1 MIPSKIAQ
9 KLLNDISKRK
19 KRINEEIK
27 EFNEW
32 KHTINCEGS
41 YSSNDST
48 LTVIMDGPKDSPYIG
63 GKFKITVTFPKDYPT
78 EKPVFK
84 FITPICHINIKGTS
98 ICLDSINNY
107 NQNSSITDTLTQ
119 IFMMLTSP
127 NEESPLN
134 QEYYELYKKD
144 LDEYFAKARAMTS
157 EYAKQN

>member
-1 MIPSKIAQ
+1 MKSFQKIF
-9 KLLNDISKRK
+9 DEVMKRK
-19 KRINEEIK
+19 NRIDEEIK

-63 GKFKITVTFPKDYPT
+63 GKFKITVTFPQKYPT
-78 EKPVFK
+78 EKPIFK
-84 FITPICHINIKGTS
+84 FITPICHINISGTS

-107 NQNSSITDTLTQ
+107 NENSSITDTLTQ

-127 NEESPLN
+127 NEDSPLN
-134 QEYYELYKKD
+134 TDYYNLYTKD
-144 LDEYFAKARAMTS
+144 LDEYFAKARKMTS
-157 EYAKQN
+157 EYAK

>member
-1 MIPSKIAQ
+1 MKSFQKIF
-9 KLLNDISKRK
+9 DEVMKRK
-19 KRINEEIK
+19 NRIDEEIK

-63 GKFKITVTFPKDYPT
+63 GKFKITVTFPQKYPT
-78 EKPVFK
+78 EKPIFK
-84 FITPICHINIKGTS
+84 FITPICHINISGTS

-107 NQNSSITDTLTQ
+107 SENSSITDTLTQ

-127 NEESPLN
+127 NEDSPLN
-134 QEYYELYKKD
+134 TDYYNLYTKD
-144 LDEYFAKARAMTS
+144 LDEYFAKARKMTS
-157 EYAKQN
+157 EYAK

>member
-1 MIPSKIAQ
+1 MKSFQKIF
-9 KLLNDISKRK
+9 DEVMKRK
-19 KRINEEIK
+19 NRIDEEIK

-63 GKFKITVTFPKDYPT
+63 GKFKITVTFPQKYPT
-78 EKPVFK
+78 EKPIFK
-84 FITPICHINIKGTS
+84 FITPICHINISGTS

-107 NQNSSITDTLTQ
+107 NENSSITDTLTQ

-127 NEESPLN
+127 NEDSPLN
-134 QEYYELYKKD
+134 TDYYNLYTKD
-144 LDEYFAKARAMTS
+144 LDEYFAKAKKMTS
-157 EYAKQN
+157 EYAK

>member
-1 MIPSKIAQ
+1 MKSFQKIF
-9 KLLNDISKRK
+9 DEVMKRK
-19 KRINEEIK
+19 NRINEEIK

-63 GKFKITVTFPKDYPT
+63 GKFKITVTFPQKYPT
-78 EKPVFK
+78 EKPIFK
-84 FITPICHINIKGTS
+84 FITPICHINISGTS

-107 NQNSSITDTLTQ
+107 SENSSITDTLTQ

-127 NEESPLN
+127 NEDSPLN
-134 QEYYELYKKD
+134 TDYYNLYKKD
-144 LDEYFAKARAMTS
+144 LDEYFAKARKMTS
-157 EYAKQN
+157 EYAK

>member
-1 MIPSKIAQ
+1 MKSFQKIF
-9 KLLNDISKRK
+9 DEVMKRK
-19 KRINEEIK
+19 NRIDEEIK

-63 GKFKITVTFPKDYPT
+63 GKFKITVTFPQKYPT
-78 EKPVFK
+78 EKPIFK
-84 FITPICHINIKGTS
+84 FITPICHINISGTS

-107 NQNSSITDTLTQ
+107 SENSSITDTLTQ

-127 NEESPLN
+127 NEDSPLN
-134 QEYYELYKKD
+134 TDYYNLYIKD
-144 LDEYFAKARAMTS
+144 LDEYFAKARKMTS
-157 EYAKQN
+157 EYAK

>member
-1 MIPSKIAQ
+1 MKSFQKIF
-9 KLLNDISKRK
+9 DEVMKRK
-19 KRINEEIK
+19 NRIDEEIK

-63 GKFKITVTFPKDYPT
+63 GKFKITVTFPQKYPT
-78 EKPVFK
+78 EKPIFK
-84 FITPICHINIKGTS
+84 FITLICHINISGTS

-107 NQNSSITDTLTQ
+107 NENSSITDTLTQ

-127 NEESPLN
+127 NEDSPLN
-134 QEYYELYKKD
+134 TDYYNLYTKD
-144 LDEYFAKARAMTS
+144 LDEYFAKARKMTS
-157 EYAKQN
+157 EYAK